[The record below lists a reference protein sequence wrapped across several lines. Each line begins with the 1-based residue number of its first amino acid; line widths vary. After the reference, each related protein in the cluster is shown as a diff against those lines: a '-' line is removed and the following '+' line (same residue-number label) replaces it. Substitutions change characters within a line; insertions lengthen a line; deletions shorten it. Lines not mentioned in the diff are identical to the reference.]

1 MNSRI
6 FEKRIFKK
14 QRKENSK
21 IGLCHDLALMP
32 LYNLKSS
39 RPVNC
44 KLLWRKPC
52 PRTAYF
58 LPIN

>member
-21 IGLCHDLALMP
+21 IGLCHDLALSVLCNENHP
-32 LYNLKSS
+32 G
-39 RPVNC
+39 
-44 KLLWRKPC
+44 LLAPGPHGENPARL
-52 PRTAYF
+52 RSTF
-58 LPIN
+58 